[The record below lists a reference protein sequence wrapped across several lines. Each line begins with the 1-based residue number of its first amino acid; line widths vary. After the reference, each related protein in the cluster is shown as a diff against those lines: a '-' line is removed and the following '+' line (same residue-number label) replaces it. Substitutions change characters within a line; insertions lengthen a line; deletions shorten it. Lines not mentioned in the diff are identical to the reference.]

1 MIIKKGKQMIVIK
14 IIILLGIFI
23 LSIYIGMLISDKY
36 TDRVDELKDIKSAL
50 NIFETKIRYTYETIP
65 EAFAEISKQFDG
77 KKVGKLFKTAVE
89 ELKENTAGQA
99 WKCAIE
105 KTNLNI
111 NMEDKNAVEDL
122 SKTLGNTDLQGQISQ
137 IELTQN
143 FLSTQ
148 IEKAEAE
155 KSKNAKMYKTL
166 GGIVGLMI
174 VIIFA

>member
-1 MIIKKGKQMIVIK
+1 MIVIK

-23 LSIYIGMLISDKY
+23 LSIYIGMLISNKY
-36 TDRVDELKDIKSAL
+36 TDRAEELKNIKSAL

-65 EAFAEISKQFDG
+65 EAFKEISKQFDG
-77 KKVGKLFKTAVE
+77 KKVGELFKTAVE
-89 ELKENTAGQA
+89 ELKENTAGMA
-99 WKCAIE
+99 WKNAIE
-105 KTNLNI
+105 KTNLSI
-111 NMEDKNAVEDL
+111 NMEDKNVIEDL
-122 SKTLGNTDLQGQISQ
+122 SKTLGSTDIQGQISQ

-143 FLSTQ
+143 FLDKQ
-148 IEKAEAE
+148 IENAEIE

>member
-1 MIIKKGKQMIVIK
+1 MIVIK

-23 LSIYIGMLISDKY
+23 SSIYIGMLISNKY
-36 TDRVDELKDIKSAL
+36 TDRVEELKNIKSAL

-77 KKVGKLFKTAVE
+77 KKVGELFKIAVE
-89 ELKENTAGQA
+89 ELKENTAGMA
-99 WKCAIE
+99 WKNAIE
-105 KTNLNI
+105 KTNLSI
-111 NMEDKNAVEDL
+111 NMEDKNVIEDL
-122 SKTLGNTDLQGQISQ
+122 SKTLGSTDIQGQISQ

-143 FLSTQ
+143 LLDKQ
-148 IEKAEAE
+148 IENAEIE